1 MQIIPV
7 IDIKN
12 GLVVHAHQGNRESY
26 QPIKSSLCNSAQPQ
40 AVIDAFLTLH
50 TFSTLYIADL
60 DLLSAAGNNTQL
72 IHSLLEQFPQIQ
84 FWIDQGIL
92 YHHTD
97 QLANNWIQ
105 VIGSESLS
113 ESMLPVMSSKPA
125 DLILS
130 LDFKQSLIGS
140 NQLLK
145 TTQYWPEQVIVM
157 TLTRVGT
164 NTGPDW
170 ERLKKIQQ
178 MTTQS
183 RLTAAGGI
191 RGVSDLNRLTE
202 MGIHSA
208 LLASCLHN
216 GQLCDADIQKL
227 AMHCQ

>member
-1 MQIIPV
+1 
-7 IDIKN
+7 
-12 GLVVHAHQGNRESY
+12 
-26 QPIKSSLCNSAQPQ
+26 
-40 AVIDAFLTLH
+40 
-50 TFSTLYIADL
+50 
-60 DLLSAAGNNTQL
+60 
-72 IHSLLEQFPQIQ
+72 
-84 FWIDQGIL
+84 
-92 YHHTD
+92 
-97 QLANNWIQ
+97 
-105 VIGSESLS
+105 
-113 ESMLPVMSSKPA
+113 
-125 DLILS
+125 
-130 LDFKQSLIGS
+130 
-140 NQLLK
+140 
-145 TTQYWPEQVIVM
+145 M